1 VNEFAEPAER
11 IIGQDSPA
19 RASQRGTSEERSGGE
34 FAGLSAIVTG
44 GASGIGLAT
53 AQLLAAQG
61 ASVAILDLKVD
72 DINTDAGQYLGVP
85 CDVTDD
91 DLVTAAVAA
100 AETAFGG
107 IDVVI
112 ANAGIGAQGAVDTNE
127 LDEWRRVIDVNVLGV
142 VRVVRAAL
150 PALRRSPAASV
161 VVTSSMAATVGLPR
175 RALYSATKGALLSL
189 TLAMAA
195 DHVREGIRVN
205 CVLPGTAD
213 TPWVQ
218 RLLASAPDPSAE
230 LAALQARQP
239 IGRLVSP
246 AEVAEAICYLASP
259 RSASTTGTALQV
271 DGGVHSLRLPATS

>member
-1 VNEFAEPAER
+1 MNE
-11 IIGQDSPA
+11 D
-19 RASQRGTSEERSGGE
+19 

-53 AQLLAAQG
+53 ARMLATRG
-61 ASVAILDLKVD
+61 ARVAVLDLTVAHID
-72 DINTDAGQYLGVP
+72 GHGAPYLGVP

-91 DLVTAAVAA
+91 EAVATA
-100 AETAFGG
+100 VTTAEATFGG

-112 ANAGIGAQGAVDTNE
+112 ANAGIGAQGSVGEND
-127 LDEWRRVIDVNVLGV
+127 LDEWRRVIDVNLLGV

-161 VVTSSMAATVGLPR
+161 VITSSMAATVGLPR

-213 TPWVQ
+213 TPWIQ
-218 RLLASAPDPSAE
+218 RLLAVAADPAAE

-246 AEVAEAICYLASP
+246 EEVAEAICYLASP
-259 RSASTTGTALQV
+259 RAAATTGTALPV
-271 DGGVHSLRLPATS
+271 DGGVHSLRLPAAS